1 MVIKEQARSTWHH
14 PQGSLKY
21 RDEQAD
27 QDLKEHPYPGTEEEK
42 RWPEKMGQGEPQEG
56 EILKRSGQDGPVPGR
71 VRQEPTSTWFRH
83 THTPLCGQVAEL
95 DPG

>member
-1 MVIKEQARSTWHH
+1 MVIKGQARSTWHH

-42 RWPEKMGQGEPQEG
+42 RWPEKMGRGNHKKARFSRGVVKMAQCQEG
-56 EILKRSGQDGPVPGR
+56 
-71 VRQEPTSTWFRH
+71 
-83 THTPLCGQVAEL
+83 
-95 DPG
+95 